1 MNEISQDDLLRAIK
15 ESNETPCMK
24 CLQAAQ
30 AAHIVCLANA
40 KTEAEKAECNKALSR
55 AIKACP
61 CPE

>member
-1 MNEISQDDLLRAIK
+1 MEKISQEELLRAVQ

-30 AAHIVCLANA
+30 AEHIVCLANA
-40 KTEAEKAECNKALSR
+40 KTPEEKAECNKALSR